1 MTGFSLTYS
10 VTIEGEEVDGVKP
23 YRTVMIIFDSDE
35 ASQESEADY
44 YDDCRV
50 KIQAWL
56 DRHYPGERLAT
67 EGYDIEASGEPADND
82 DVIDMRT

>member
-1 MTGFSLTYS
+1 MTGFSCTYS
-10 VTIEGEEVDGVKP
+10 VTIECDEMNDDKP
-23 YRTVMIIFDSDE
+23 YRTVTIIFDSDE
-35 ASQESEADY
+35 ASQESEDDY

-56 DRHYPGERLAT
+56 DRNYPGERLASA
-67 EGYDIEASGEPADND
+67 GDDIEASGESADND